1 VSGDGTYIVNGFGT
15 HSIMYDGGFM
25 QNAFTQGIMNQ
36 DEVMKLMRDYTYGKT
51 YLLIGSFLLNRILGN
66 FNFKLLNKLILNFIN
81 ADDQSKR
88 KKIMHWLMKFL
99 QNRYG
104 K

>member
-1 VSGDGTYIVNGFGT
+1 MCIRDR
-15 HSIMYDGGFM
+15 
-25 QNAFTQGIMNQ
+25 
-36 DEVMKLMRDYTYGKT
+36 DEVMKLMRSYTYGRT
-51 YLLIGSFLLNRILGN
+51 DLLIGSFLLNRILGN